1 MKKIIFFLMFAM
13 FANIA
18 VAETVTI
25 KPPKKHQ
32 GFDYSK
38 HQRKSRRI
46 GFFNR
51 TLNLNGCYGHYRRR

>member
-1 MKKIIFFLMFAM
+1 MFAM

-18 VAETVTI
+18 VAEVETV
-25 KPPKKHQ
+25 KPPKRHQ

-46 GFFNR
+46 TFFNR
-51 TLNLNGCYGHYRRR
+51 TLNLSGCYGHYRR

>member
-1 MKKIIFFLMFAM
+1 MFAM

>member
-1 MKKIIFFLMFAM
+1 MKKIVLYLTFAM

-18 VAETVTI
+18 VAEVETV
-25 KPPKKHQ
+25 KPPKRHQ

-46 GFFNR
+46 TFFNR
-51 TLNLNGCYGHYRRR
+51 TLNLSGCYGHYRR